1 MSEAENTCRGRVCG
15 PGSMG
20 LSGSEKGRCKMV
32 DFSLSRDGEK
42 MEIDLKNGCIDK

>member
-1 MSEAENTCRGRVCG
+1 
-15 PGSMG
+15 MG